1 MNRKRIG
8 PVQKRRR
15 AAVTVFMAI
24 SLTVLIGFAA
34 LAVDIGSLY
43 AAQAELQRAA
53 DAAALAAA
61 EELMIGNDQEAEQ
74 VAFSVADDY
83 ARRNLVMMHE
93 NGVNSDSDVELGKA
107 VLNGNG
113 RYEFQSTTAN
123 YDSVRVTLRRDSSS
137 AGGPVNLS
145 FAKLL
150 GHESRAL
157 RARAAAVL
165 VPRDIAVV
173 IDLSGSMTWDSTSIN
188 WNRDDGGASNLR
200 DIWAA
205 LNGPE
210 PSRPY
215 MPGAETETE
224 YAGDTGPSVGAMTN
238 WGSALIPGGYSAS
251 SDPGLLYIRKSY
263 TQTASSITTY
273 LTGVGYSS
281 GERTIIMGGS
291 LDGGN
296 TTHWRGRCAVMLGLA
311 TWKSGRAGGL
321 YPPGTPGTNGN
332 TTIDSGELVWSS
344 YPSYRTGWTWSNY
357 IDFVQSNSWYN
368 SSSNDNSVLRY
379 RYGLK
384 TYTDFLLINYPR
396 FAQTNV
402 LWATP
407 ELPLRPVK
415 DAVQTL
421 ADTIQDQDSLDHL
434 SLEIFAQTSRHEV
447 NLTADL
453 DNVPTQLYSRQ
464 AAHYD
469 STTCIGCGLSQAI
482 TELTS
487 ARARSNAKK
496 MIILMSDGL
505 PNVDETGT
513 YVGDGAAGATSFALD
528 KAQQCADL
536 GWRIYTVSVGVN
548 ADRALMQEI
557 AAIGGGIEFY
567 AAGNPEEYT
576 EQLQDI
582 FRQLG
587 GKRPVQLIE

>member
-1 MNRKRIG
+1 M
-8 PVQKRRR
+8 
-15 AAVTVFMAI
+15 TVFVAI
-24 SLTVLIGFAA
+24 SLTMVIGFGA

-61 EELMIGNDQEAEQ
+61 EELVVGSDQEAEQ
-74 VAFSVADDY
+74 NAFHVADDY
-83 ARRNLVMMHE
+83 ARMNVVMMHE
-93 NGVNSDSDVELGKA
+93 NGVTSDSDVELGKG
-107 VLNGNG
+107 VMGGDG
-113 RYEFQSTTAN
+113 RFEFQSASGG

-137 AGGPVNLS
+137 TGGPVSLS

-150 GHESRAL
+150 GFESRAL
-157 RARAAAVL
+157 RARAAAML

-173 IDLSGSMTWDSTSIN
+173 IDLSGSMTWDSTTRD
-188 WNRDDGGASNLR
+188 WNRNDGGASNLR
-200 DIWAA
+200 DVWAA

-215 MPGAETETE
+215 MPGDETETE
-224 YAGDTGPSVGAMTN
+224 YAGDTGPSVGGMTA
-238 WGSALIPGGYSAS
+238 WGSALIPGSYSAS
-251 SDPGLLYIRKSY
+251 SDPGLKYIKKGQS
-263 TQTASSITTY
+263 QTLSSITSY
-273 LTGVGYSS
+273 LTSVGYSS

-291 LDGGN
+291 LDNGN
-296 TTHWRGRCAVMLGLA
+296 STHWRGRCAVMLGLA
-311 TWKSGRAGGL
+311 TWKSGRSGGL
-321 YPPGTPGTNGN
+321 YGPGTPGTNGN
-332 TTIDSGELVWSS
+332 STIDSSELVWIA
-344 YPSYRTGWTWSNY
+344 YPSYRSGWTWSTY
-357 IDFVQSNSWYN
+357 IDFVQSNSTYN
-368 SSSNDNSVLRY
+368 SSSMDSNVFRY

-384 TYTDFLLINYPR
+384 TFTDFLLLSYPGYSN
-396 FAQTNV
+396 TNV

-421 ADTIQDQDSLDHL
+421 ADTIQDQESLDHL
-434 SLEIFAQTSRHEV
+434 SLEVFAETSRHEV
-447 NLTADL
+447 NLTSDL
-453 DNVPTQLYSRQ
+453 DSVPNVLYQRQ

-469 STTCIGCGLSQAI
+469 SVTCIGCGLARAI

-487 ARARSNAKK
+487 SRARSNAKK

-505 PNVDETGT
+505 PNVDESGT
-513 YVGDGAAGATSFALD
+513 YVGDGAAGATSYALD
-528 KAQQCADL
+528 KAQECADQ
-536 GWRIYTVSVGVN
+536 GWKIYTVSVGVN
-548 ADRALMQEI
+548 ADRSLMQEI

-567 AAGNPEEYT
+567 AAGNPQEYT